1 MDSSRILIIGAYGQ
15 LGTALA
21 ERFPQAQK
29 VDRDTLDITSESSLN
44 GFDWRSVDVILNAS
58 AFTNVDG
65 AETPEGRVAAWQ
77 VNAQAVAN
85 LARIASDRDITLVHV
100 STEYVFDGTK
110 TPHLETE
117 PVSPLGVYGQ
127 SKAAGDI
134 AVGITKKHYI
144 LRTTWLIGEGKNFVR
159 TMIGLAS
166 KNISP
171 TVVGDQIGRLTFTET
186 LVDAIEQL
194 LKTNA
199 PYGIYNVSNDG
210 DAVSWAEVTRTIFKE
225 LGRDDLTVSD
235 TTTAEYFA
243 SKPESAPRPLQ
254 SALDLT
260 KIQSIGVT
268 LRDWRD
274 DLKQYIVKQPK
285 E

>member
-1 MDSSRILIIGAYGQ
+1 MDDSRFLIIGAYGQ
-15 LGTALA
+15 LGKALS
-21 ERFPQAQK
+21 ERFPNAQK
-29 VDRDTLDITSESSLN
+29 TDRDTLDITDKTALEAFN
-44 GFDWRSVDVILNAS
+44 WEDVDVILNAS

-77 VNAQAVAN
+77 INAQAVGY
-85 LARIASDRDITLVHV
+85 LTRIAAQHDITLVHV

-110 TPHLETE
+110 TPHTENE
-117 PVSPLGVYGQ
+117 PVSPLGIYGQ

-134 AVGITKKHYI
+134 IAGVAPKHYI

-159 TMIGLAS
+159 TMIGLAE

-171 TVVGDQIGRLTFTET
+171 TVVSDQVGRLTFTPT
-186 LVDAIEQL
+186 LVEAIEKL
-194 LKTNA
+194 LAVKA
-199 PYGIYNVSNDG
+199 PYGIYNVTNSG
-210 DAVSWAEVTRTIFKE
+210 EPASWAEITRTIFTIM
-225 LGRDDLTVSD
+225 GRNDLTVTD
-235 TTTAEYFA
+235 TSTEAYFKD
-243 SKPESAPRPLQ
+243 KPGMAARPLQ

-260 KIQSIGVT
+260 KIQSVGVV

-274 DLKQYIVKQPK
+274 DLTRYIESQPK